1 MSELDDR
8 TADVFEQLAAFGQTL
23 EAITAQPISPDPELS
38 PSRVRF
44 TDDGVTIV
52 DLETSAPREPRRK
65 VPPRVLVAGLVAAA
79 VVVAIA
85 LVVTRAGD
93 DAVPADQPAP
103 TAPPRALPGMP
114 DEQLAPGTYFV
125 DEVDGT
131 PTPRIFVTIG
141 AGWTMLRGGPRQAR
155 ARW

>member
-23 EAITAQPISPDPELS
+23 EAITAEPISPDPELS

-52 DLETSAPREPRRK
+52 DLETPVPREPRRK

-103 TAPPRALPGMP
+103 TAPPTTPPRALFGMP
-114 DEQLAPGTYFV
+114 RPSELLAPGTYFV

-141 AGWTMLRGGPRQAR
+141 AGWTSF
-155 ARW
+155 